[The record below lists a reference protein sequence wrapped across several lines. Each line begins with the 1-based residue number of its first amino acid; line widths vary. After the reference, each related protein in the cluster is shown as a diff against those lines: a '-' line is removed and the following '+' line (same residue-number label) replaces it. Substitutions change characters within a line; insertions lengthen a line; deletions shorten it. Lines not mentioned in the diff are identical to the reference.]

1 MELAEK
7 SSPNKKARNVA
18 ELTCPARQ
26 LKAKIKAATKKPQG
40 CKKQHESQPAKYHN
54 WHTPFCWS
62 QIEIAAKQAG
72 WRMSSYDIIQNL
84 KKMDSNTF
92 TGISHTTVESWIDH
106 KTSAKPRWKD
116 NIVKKILQGNDP
128 GHNKGGK

>member
-18 ELTCPARQ
+18 ELTHPARQ
-26 LKAKIKAATKKPQG
+26 LKAKIKAATKKPRG
-40 CKKQHESQPAKYHN
+40 HKKQHESRPVKYHN

-72 WRMSSYDIIQNL
+72 WRMSSYDIVWNL

-92 TGISHTTVESWIDH
+92 AGISRTTVESWIDH
-106 KTSAKPRWKD
+106 KTSAKP
-116 NIVKKILQGNDP
+116 
-128 GHNKGGK
+128 